1 MKSIP
6 RFKAPE
12 TARTHAEVSS
22 CSLVRLGE
30 WITEIWGACI
40 LTVMLLALLCFCL
53 EVAAIPQP
61 YVVVKGFSIGE
72 TQDGGQGQQVNLEYC
87 WTDQMC

>member
-1 MKSIP
+1 
-6 RFKAPE
+6 
-12 TARTHAEVSS
+12 
-22 CSLVRLGE
+22 
-30 WITEIWGACI
+30 
-40 LTVMLLALLCFCL
+40 MLLALLCFCL

-61 YVVVKGFSIGE
+61 YIVVKGFSIGE